1 MDNARDALKENN
13 LEKRV
18 KFILSEDNERFT
30 IGVYN
35 VSPYYSEESII
46 KFFRKGYSTKGENRG
61 IGLSKV
67 KEFQKQYGFDIL
79 IDNKTEEN
87 VNWLRFN
94 IVIKKASV
102 D

>member
-1 MDNARDALKENN
+1 MKAYQAGNPTKVDNLKDIRYLSGGKNN
-13 LEKRV
+13 QAVIDKQGEVYICGQNSYGELGKGTKTNV
-18 KFILSEDNERFT
+18 KKIKKLST
-30 IGVYN
+30 IDEVIDIDEGN
-35 VSPYYSEESII
+35 
-46 KFFRKGYSTKGENRG
+46 
-61 IGLSKV
+61 
-67 KEFQKQYGFDIL
+67 IL